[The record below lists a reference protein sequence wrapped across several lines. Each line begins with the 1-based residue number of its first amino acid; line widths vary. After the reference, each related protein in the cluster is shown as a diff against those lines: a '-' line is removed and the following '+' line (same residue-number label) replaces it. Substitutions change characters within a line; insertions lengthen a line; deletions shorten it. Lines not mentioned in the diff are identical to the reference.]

1 MTEGGAMARIERE
14 WQAEHE
20 GTALASELH
29 RVMVISH
36 RQAKGF
42 IDGNCVTVGGE
53 IVTKHGHRLKAGES
67 VKVIFDPEQTYEV
80 LPPKT
85 KLLAGPY
92 EALWEDTHLL
102 FVFKPA
108 GLLTVPTEQAGE
120 PSLAEAIT
128 ESYRRRG
135 FKRFNLYIVHR
146 LDRFTSG
153 VLVFAKTPEALHG
166 LKKHFEL
173 HRLQRIYFAVL
184 VGELP
189 ENSGTLAGHLIEH
202 AKSLK
207 MSVATARKGP
217 GGGKRMP
224 AGAKEAVTHYRV
236 IERLPGHTVVEVKLE
251 TGRRNQI
258 RVQFA
263 DRGYPLLG
271 DQVYGVESPLLDRQ
285 ALHAE
290 LLGFKHPVTE
300 EQVTV
305 TAPMPADMEA
315 ALKVLRNQARLTRA
329 SAGVTGEE
337 GIFQPS
343 ETRDHRLKRV
353 ARAKRFDEG
362 PARPRTGP
370 TDRPS
375 RPRREEAD
383 ERPRRTFG
391 AAERP
396 TRPRREDGEA
406 RPRPRT
412 GPADRPSRPRREET
426 DERPRR
432 TFGAAGRPTGPRREE
447 GEARPHTRTGSA
459 ERPTRPRREDGE
471 ARPHARTGPADRPT
485 RPRREDGEARPR
497 PRTGPADRP
506 SRPGREATDER
517 PRRTFGSAERPARPR
532 REEGEARPHVRTG
545 PADRPARPRREDG
558 EARPRPRTGPADRPS
573 RPGRE
578 ATDERPRR
586 TFGAAERPARPRREE
601 GEARPHTRTGPADR
615 PARPRRE
622 DGEARPR
629 PRTGPA
635 DQPSRPRREA
645 TDERPRRTFGA
656 TGRPAGSG
664 ERPGAGRPARKPMA
678 RTGKPK
684 PRKP

>member
-1 MTEGGAMARIERE
+1 MARIERE
-14 WQAEHE
+14 WQAGQE
-20 GTALASELH
+20 GAALASELH
-29 RVMVISH
+29 KIMVISH

-42 IDGNCVTVGGE
+42 IDGRCVTVNGE
-53 IVTKHGHRLKAGES
+53 TAEKHGHRLKAGDT
-67 VKVIFDPEQTYEV
+67 VKVVFDPELTYEV
-80 LPPKT
+80 LPPPK
-85 KLLAGPY
+85 KLSSGPY
-92 EALWEDTHLL
+92 ETLWEDNHLL

-108 GLLTVPTEQAGE
+108 GLLTVPAEQGGE

-173 HRLQRIYFAVL
+173 HRLQRVYFAIL

-207 MSVATARKGP
+207 MSVAKVRKGP

-236 IERLPGHTVVEVKLE
+236 IERLPGHTVVEVRLE

-263 DRGYPLLG
+263 DRGFPLLG

-315 ALKVLRNQARLTRA
+315 ALKALRNSARLQRA
-329 SAGVTGEE
+329 ATGAKGEE
-337 GIFQPS
+337 GIFQPTES
-343 ETRDHRLKRV
+343 RDHKLKRV
-353 ARAKRFDEG
+353 ARAKRY
-362 PARPRTGP
+362 
-370 TDRPS
+370 DRPEERERPLGGSS
-375 RPRREEAD
+375 RPRREEEQEERPRRRFTPDDRPARPRREEGD
-383 ERPRRTFG
+383 ERPRRSFG
-391 AAERP
+391 SADRP
-396 TRPRREDGEA
+396 ARPRRDDG
-406 RPRPRT
+406 
-412 GPADRPSRPRREET
+412 

-432 TFGAAGRPTGPRREE
+432 N
-447 GEARPHTRTGSA
+447 HGSA
-459 ERPTRPRREDGE
+459 ERPTRPRRDDDG
-471 ARPHARTGPADRPT
+471 DRPRRPFT
-485 RPRREDGEARPR
+485 PGDRPRPRREDG
-497 PRTGPADRP
+497 
-506 SRPGREATDER
+506 DER
-517 PRRTFGSAERPARPR
+517 PRRSYGAVDRPARPR
-532 REEGEARPHVRTG
+532 RDDGDERPRRPFTPG
-545 PADRPARPRREDG
+545 DRPARPRRED
-558 EARPRPRTGPADRPS
+558 S
-573 RPGRE
+573 
-578 ATDERPRR
+578 DERPRR
-586 TFGAAERPARPRREE
+586 SYGATDRPARPRRDDGDE
-601 GEARPHTRTGPADR
+601 RPGRPFTPGDR

-622 DGEARPR
+622 G
-629 PRTGPA
+629 G
-635 DQPSRPRREA
+635 
-645 TDERPRRTFGA
+645 DERPRRSY
-656 TGRPAGSG
+656 GSS
-664 ERPGAGRPARKPMA
+664 ERPARKPA
-678 RTGKPK
+678 PRTVKPK

>member
-1 MTEGGAMARIERE
+1 MARIERE

-20 GTALASELH
+20 GAALASELH

-42 IDGNCVTVGGE
+42 IDGRCVTVNDQLAE
-53 IVTKHGHRLKAGES
+53 KHGQRLKVGDK
-67 VKVIFDPEQTYEV
+67 VKVAFDPEQTYEV
-80 LPPKT
+80 LPPAR
-85 KLLAGPY
+85 KLQAGPY
-92 EALWEDTHLL
+92 ETLWEDTHLL

-108 GLLTVPTEQAGE
+108 GLLTVPAEKPGE

-173 HRLQRIYFAVL
+173 HRLQRVYFAIL

-207 MSVATARKGP
+207 MSVATVRKGP

-315 ALKVLRNQARLTRA
+315 ALKALRNQARIVRA
-329 SAGVTGEE
+329 STGVKGEE
-337 GIFQPS
+337 GIFQPTES
-343 ETRDHRLKRV
+343 RDHKLKRV
-353 ARAKRFDEG
+353 ARAKRYDEQEG
-362 PARPRTGP
+362 APARPMRPRREDGDTRPHRPSGPNDRPARPRRDGEDERPRRTFGS
-370 TDRPS
+370 TDRPT
-375 RPRREEAD
+375 RPRREDGDARPHRPSGPNDRPARPRRDGED

-391 AAERP
+391 A
-396 TRPRREDGEA
+396 
-406 RPRPRT
+406 
-412 GPADRPSRPRREET
+412 
-426 DERPRR
+426 
-432 TFGAAGRPTGPRREE
+432 
-447 GEARPHTRTGSA
+447 
-459 ERPTRPRREDGE
+459 
-471 ARPHARTGPADRPT
+471 ADRPT
-485 RPRREDGEARPR
+485 RPRREDGDARPHRPSGPNDRPARPR
-497 PRTGPADRP
+497 RDG
-506 SRPGREATDER
+506 EDER
-517 PRRTFGSAERPARPR
+517 PRRTFGAADRPARPR
-532 REEGEARPHVRTG
+532 REDGDARPRRPSG
-545 PADRPARPRREDG
+545 PNDRPARPRREDG
-558 EARPRPRTGPADRPS
+558 EARPRRTFGAADRPSGPRREGPADRP
-573 RPGRE
+573 
-578 ATDERPRR
+578 T
-586 TFGAAERPARPRREE
+586 
-601 GEARPHTRTGPADR
+601 
-615 PARPRRE
+615 
-622 DGEARPR
+622 
-629 PRTGPA
+629 
-635 DQPSRPRREA
+635 
-645 TDERPRRTFGA
+645 
-656 TGRPAGSG
+656 
-664 ERPGAGRPARKPMA
+664 RKPA
-678 RTGKPK
+678 PRTGKPK

>member
-1 MTEGGAMARIERE
+1 MTGGGAMARIERE

-20 GTALASELH
+20 GSALPSELH
-29 RVMVISH
+29 RIMVISH

-42 IDGNCVTVGGE
+42 IDCRCVTVNGE
-53 IVTKHGHRLKAGES
+53 ISEKHGHRLKAGDT
-67 VKVIFDPEQTYEV
+67 VKVAFDPEQTYEV
-80 LPPKT
+80 MPPAR
-85 KLLAGPY
+85 KLQAGPY
-92 EALWEDTHLL
+92 ETLWEDTHLL

-135 FKRFNLYIVHR
+135 FKRFNLFIVHR

-173 HRLQRIYFAVL
+173 HRLQRVYFAIL

-263 DRGYPLLG
+263 DRGFPLLG

-315 ALKVLRNQARLTRA
+315 ALKALRNQARLVRA
-329 SAGVTGEE
+329 STGVKGEE
-337 GIFQPS
+337 GIFQPTES
-343 ETRDHRLKRV
+343 RDHKLKRV
-353 ARAKRFDEG
+353 ARAKRFGEGEERPPRAAVAG
-362 PARPRTGP
+362 PART
-370 TDRPS
+370 
-375 RPRREEAD
+375 RRV
-383 ERPRRTFG
+383 G
-391 AAERP
+391 K
-396 TRPRREDGEA
+396 
-406 RPRPRT
+406 
-412 GPADRPSRPRREET
+412 
-426 DERPRR
+426 
-432 TFGAAGRPTGPRREE
+432 E
-447 GEARPHTRTGSA
+447 GVPQRSQGSA
-459 ERPTRPRREDGE
+459 ERPAHPRREASEERPRR
-471 ARPHARTGPADRPT
+471 AFGPTDRPT

-497 PRTGPADRP
+497 PASGPGD
-506 SRPGREATDER
+506 
-517 PRRTFGSAERPARPR
+517 RPARPR
-532 REEGEARPHVRTG
+532 REDSDERPRRAFG
-545 PADRPARPRREDG
+545 PTDRPARPRREDG
-558 EARPRPRTGPADRPS
+558 EARPRPASGPSDRPA
-573 RPGRE
+573 RPRRE
-578 ATDERPRR
+578 DSNERPRR
-586 TFGAAERPARPRREE
+586 TFGPADRPTRPRREDS
-601 GEARPHTRTGPADR
+601 EARPRPASGPGDR

-622 DGEARPR
+622 DGV
-629 PRTGPA
+629 
-635 DQPSRPRREA
+635 
-645 TDERPRRTFGA
+645 ERPRRTFGP
-656 TGRPAGSG
+656 TDRPQRPRREGEGDRPRSTSG
-664 ERPGAGRPARKPMA
+664 PADRPKTPRREGTTFRPSRK
-678 RTGKPK
+678 K
-684 PRKP
+684 

>member
-20 GTALASELH
+20 GSALASELH
-29 RVMVISH
+29 RIMVISH

-42 IDGNCVTVGGE
+42 IDCHCVTVNGE
-53 IVTKHGHRLKAGES
+53 SVDKHGHRLKAGDT
-67 VKVIFDPEQTYEV
+67 VKVAFDPEQTYEV
-80 LPPKT
+80 MPPAR
-85 KLLAGPY
+85 KLQAGPF
-92 EALWEDTHLL
+92 ENLWEDTHLL
-102 FVFKPA
+102 FVYKPA
-108 GLLTVPTEQAGE
+108 GLLTVPTEKVGE

-135 FKRFNLYIVHR
+135 FKRFELYIVHR

-173 HRLQRIYFAVL
+173 HRLQRVYFAIL

-263 DRGYPLLG
+263 DRGFPLLG
-271 DQVYGVESPLLDRQ
+271 DQVYGTESPLLDRQ

-315 ALKVLRNQARLTRA
+315 ALKALRNQARIVRA
-329 SAGVTGEE
+329 ATGVKGEE
-337 GIFQPS
+337 GIFQPAES
-343 ETRDHRLKRV
+343 HDHKLKRV
-353 ARAKRFDEG
+353 ARAKRFDTREEAPG
-362 PARPRTGP
+362 RAP
-370 TDRPS
+370 
-375 RPRREEAD
+375 RPRREGDERPRHTLGST
-383 ERPRRTFG
+383 ERPRRTF
-391 AAERP
+391 ASSDRP
-396 TRPRREDGEA
+396 VRPRRDEGEA
-406 RPRPRT
+406 RPRPAA
-412 GPADRPSRPRREET
+412 GPNDRPARPRR
-426 DERPRR
+426 D
-432 TFGAAGRPTGPRREE
+432 
-447 GEARPHTRTGSA
+447 
-459 ERPTRPRREDGE
+459 DG
-471 ARPHARTGPADRPT
+471 
-485 RPRREDGEARPR
+485 
-497 PRTGPADRP
+497 
-506 SRPGREATDER
+506 DER
-517 PRRTFGSAERPARPR
+517 PRRTFGSAERPS
-532 REEGEARPHVRTG
+532 
-545 PADRPARPRREDG
+545 RPRREDG
-558 EARPRPRTGPADRPS
+558 EARPRPAAGHSDRPN
-573 RPGRE
+573 RPRRE
-578 ATDERPRR
+578 EGDERPRR
-586 TFGAAERPARPRREE
+586 TFGSAERPS
-601 GEARPHTRTGPADR
+601 
-615 PARPRRE
+615 RPRRE

-629 PRTGPA
+629 PAAGPGGRPA
-635 DQPSRPRREA
+635 RPRREEG
-645 TDERPRRTFGA
+645 DERPRRSFGSDRP
-656 TGRPAGSG
+656 TGP
-664 ERPGAGRPARKPMA
+664 RPGAASSRPSRKPA
-678 RTGKPK
+678 PRTGKPK

>member
-20 GTALASELH
+20 SSALASELH
-29 RVMVISH
+29 RIMVISH

-42 IDGNCVTVGGE
+42 IDCSCVTVNGE
-53 IVTKHGHRLKAGES
+53 VSTKHGLRLKAGDTI
-67 VKVIFDPEQTYEV
+67 KVSFDPEQTYDV
-80 LPPKT
+80 MPAAR
-85 KLLAGPY
+85 KLQAGPF
-92 EALWEDTHLL
+92 ETLWEDTHLL

-108 GLLTVPTEQAGE
+108 GLLTVPTEKAGE

-128 ESYRRRG
+128 EAYRRRG
-135 FKRFNLYIVHR
+135 FKRFNLFIVHR

-153 VLVFAKTPEALHG
+153 VLVFAKTPEAHHG

-173 HRLQRIYFAVL
+173 HRLQRVYFAIL

-271 DQVYGVESPLLDRQ
+271 DQVYGTESPLLDRQ

-305 TAPMPADMEA
+305 SAPMPADMEA
-315 ALKVLRNQARLTRA
+315 ALKALRNQARLVRA
-329 SAGVTGEE
+329 STGVKGEE
-337 GIFQPS
+337 GIFQPTES
-343 ETRDHRLKRV
+343 RDHKLKRV
-353 ARAKRFDEG
+353 ARAKRFGEGEDRPPRATLDG
-362 PARPRTGP
+362 PAR
-370 TDRPS
+370 S
-375 RPRREEAD
+375 RRVSRD
-383 ERPRRTFG
+383 ERPPRAPGST
-391 AAERP
+391 ERP
-396 TRPRREDGEA
+396 TRPRRED
-406 RPRPRT
+406 
-412 GPADRPSRPRREET
+412 
-426 DERPRR
+426 
-432 TFGAAGRPTGPRREE
+432 
-447 GEARPHTRTGSA
+447 
-459 ERPTRPRREDGE
+459 
-471 ARPHARTGPADRPT
+471 
-485 RPRREDGEARPR
+485 
-497 PRTGPADRP
+497 
-506 SRPGREATDER
+506 TDER

-532 REEGEARPHVRTG
+532 REEGEARPRPTSG
-545 PADRPARPRREDG
+545 PGDRPSRPRREDG
-558 EARPRPRTGPADRPS
+558 
-573 RPGRE
+573 
-578 ATDERPRR
+578 DERPRR

-601 GEARPHTRTGPADR
+601 GEARPRSTSGPGDR
-615 PARPRRE
+615 
-622 DGEARPR
+622 
-629 PRTGPA
+629 
-635 DQPSRPRREA
+635 PSRPRREDS
-645 TDERPRRTFGA
+645 DERPRRTFGA
-656 TGRPAGSG
+656 AERPARPRREEGEARPRPASG
-664 ERPGAGRPARKPMA
+664 PGGRPARPHREDGAERPRRTFGAAERPA
-678 RTGKPK
+678 RPRREGEGDRPRSTSGPAGRPK
-684 PRKP
+684 SPRREGTASRPSRKK

>member
-14 WQAEHE
+14 WLAEHE
-20 GTALASELH
+20 GSALASELH
-29 RVMVISH
+29 RIMVISH

-42 IDGNCVTVGGE
+42 IDCHCVTVNGE
-53 IVTKHGHRLKAGES
+53 ISEKHGQRLKAGDT
-67 VKVIFDPEQTYEV
+67 VKVAFDPEQTYEV
-80 LPPKT
+80 MPPAR
-85 KLLAGPY
+85 KLQAGPF
-92 EALWEDTHLL
+92 ENLWEDTHLL
-102 FVFKPA
+102 FVYKPA
-108 GLLTVPTEQAGE
+108 GLLTVPTEKAGE

-135 FKRFNLYIVHR
+135 FKRFELYIVHR

-173 HRLQRIYFAVL
+173 HRLQRVYFAIL

-263 DRGYPLLG
+263 DRGFPLLG

-315 ALKVLRNQARLTRA
+315 ALKALRNQARIVRA
-329 SAGVTGEE
+329 ASGVKGEE
-337 GIFQPS
+337 GIFQPTES
-343 ETRDHRLKRV
+343 RDHKLKRV
-353 ARAKRFDEG
+353 ARAKRFDPREET
-362 PARPRTGP
+362 PARTQ
-370 TDRPS
+370 
-375 RPRREEAD
+375 RPRQDEGR
-383 ERPRRTFG
+383 ERPRRTFDS
-391 AAERP
+391 AERP
-396 TRPRREDGEA
+396 ARPRREDSATQPRTAAGPSDRPARPRREDG
-406 RPRPRT
+406 
-412 GPADRPSRPRREET
+412 DV
-426 DERPRR
+426 RPRR
-432 TFGAAGRPTGPRREE
+432 TF
-447 GEARPHTRTGSA
+447 
-459 ERPTRPRREDGE
+459 D
-471 ARPHARTGPADRPT
+471 
-485 RPRREDGEARPR
+485 
-497 PRTGPADRP
+497 
-506 SRPGREATDER
+506 
-517 PRRTFGSAERPARPR
+517 SAERPARPR
-532 REEGEARPHVRTG
+532 REEGETRPRTTAG
-545 PADRPARPRREDG
+545 PSDRPGRPRREDG
-558 EARPRPRTGPADRPS
+558 EA
-573 RPGRE
+573 
-578 ATDERPRR
+578 RPRR

-601 GEARPHTRTGPADR
+601 GEARPRPAAGPSDR
-615 PARPRRE
+615 PTRPRRE

-629 PRTGPA
+629 RTSSSAERPA
-635 DQPSRPRREA
+635 RPRREESEA
-645 TDERPRRTFGA
+645 RPRPAAGPSDRPARPRRPEGETRARPASGPSDRPARPRREGPEDRPRRTFSSPGHPVGPRREA
-656 TGRPAGSG
+656 SADRPT
-664 ERPGAGRPARKPMA
+664 RKPA
-678 RTGKPK
+678 PRAGKPK
-684 PRKP
+684 FRKP

>member
-20 GTALASELH
+20 GSALASELH

-42 IDGNCVTVGGE
+42 IDCRCVTVNG
-53 IVTKHGHRLKAGES
+53 TSTDKHGHRLKAGDTVRVE
-67 VKVIFDPEQTYEV
+67 FDPEQTYEV
-80 LPPKT
+80 LPPAR
-85 KLLAGPY
+85 KLQAGPF
-92 EALWEDTHLL
+92 ETLWEDTHLL

-108 GLLTVPTEQAGE
+108 GLLTVPTEKAGE

-135 FKRFNLYIVHR
+135 FKRFNLFIVHR

-173 HRLQRIYFAVL
+173 HRLQRVYFAIL

-189 ENSGTLAGHLIEH
+189 ENSGTLQGHLIEH
-202 AKSLK
+202 AKSLR
-207 MSVATARKGP
+207 MSVATARKAP

-315 ALKVLRNQARLTRA
+315 ALKALRNQARIVRA
-329 SAGVTGEE
+329 STGVKGEE
-337 GIFQPS
+337 GIFQPAES
-343 ETRDHRLKRV
+343 RDHKLKRV
-353 ARAKRFDEG
+353 ARAKRYEDREEAPGRPRREEGVDRPRRPIGAAERPVRPRREEGDERSRRTFG
-362 PARPRTGP
+362 SAERPARPRRDEGDERP
-370 TDRPS
+370 RRAFGSAERPS
-375 RPRREEAD
+375 RPRREDGAVRTRPTAGPSDRPTRPRRDDGDERPKRTFGAAERPARPRREEGD

-391 AAERP
+391 SAE
-396 TRPRREDGEA
+396 
-406 RPRPRT
+406 
-412 GPADRPSRPRREET
+412 RPSRPRRE
-426 DERPRR
+426 DGAVR
-432 TFGAAGRPTGPRREE
+432 TRPTAGP
-447 GEARPHTRTGSA
+447 S
-459 ERPTRPRREDGE
+459 
-471 ARPHARTGPADRPT
+471 
-485 RPRREDGEARPR
+485 
-497 PRTGPADRP
+497 DRP
-506 SRPGREATDER
+506 SRPRHDEGEER

-532 REEGEARPHVRTG
+532 REEGEARPRTS
-545 PADRPARPRREDG
+545 ASREDRPARPRREG
-558 EARPRPRTGPADRPS
+558 AEERPHRATGPAGRPS
-573 RPGRE
+573 G
-578 ATDERPRR
+578 
-586 TFGAAERPARPRREE
+586 PRRE
-601 GEARPHTRTGPADR
+601 GP
-615 PARPRRE
+615 
-622 DGEARPR
+622 G
-629 PRTGPA
+629 
-635 DQPSRPRREA
+635 
-645 TDERPRRTFGA
+645 
-656 TGRPAGSG
+656 GRPTGK
-664 ERPGAGRPARKPMA
+664 PAP

>member
-1 MTEGGAMARIERE
+1 MTEGVAMARIERE

-20 GTALASELH
+20 GAALASELH
-29 RVMVISH
+29 KVMVISH

-42 IDGNCVTVGGE
+42 IDGRCVTVNDQLAE
-53 IVTKHGHRLKAGES
+53 KHGQRLKVGDK
-67 VKVIFDPEQTYEV
+67 VKVAFDPEQTYEV
-80 LPPKT
+80 LPPAR
-85 KLLAGPY
+85 KLQAGPY

-108 GLLTVPTEQAGE
+108 GLLTVPAEKPGE

-173 HRLQRIYFAVL
+173 HRLQRVYFAIL

-207 MSVATARKGP
+207 MSVATVRKGP

-315 ALKVLRNQARLTRA
+315 ALKALRNQARIVRA
-329 SAGVTGEE
+329 STGVKGEE
-337 GIFQPS
+337 GIFQPTES
-343 ETRDHRLKRV
+343 RDHKLKRV
-353 ARAKRFDEG
+353 ARAKRYDEQEG
-362 PARPRTGP
+362 APARPM
-370 TDRPS
+370 
-375 RPRREEAD
+375 
-383 ERPRRTFG
+383 
-391 AAERP
+391 
-396 TRPRREDGEA
+396 RPRREDGNA
-406 RPRPRT
+406 RPRRPFT
-412 GPADRPSRPRREET
+412 PGDRPSAPRRE
-426 DERPRR
+426 
-432 TFGAAGRPTGPRREE
+432 
-447 GEARPHTRTGSA
+447 GE
-459 ERPTRPRREDGE
+459 
-471 ARPHARTGPADRPT
+471 
-485 RPRREDGEARPR
+485 
-497 PRTGPADRP
+497 
-506 SRPGREATDER
+506 DER
-517 PRRTFGSAERPARPR
+517 PRRTFGSADRPSRPRREDGDTRPHRPSGPNDRPARPR
-532 REEGEARPHVRTG
+532 REGDDERPRRTFGSTDRPSRPRREDGDARPHRPSGPSDRPARPRRDGDDERPRRTFGSADRPSRPRREDGDARPHRPSG
-545 PADRPARPRREDG
+545 PNDRPARPRREGEDERPRRSFGAADRPARPRRQDG
-558 EARPRPRTGPADRPS
+558 EARPRRPSGPNDRPA
-573 RPGRE
+573 RPHRE
-578 ATDERPRR
+578 DGEARPRR
-586 TFGAAERPARPRREE
+586 TFGAADRPSSPRRE
-601 GEARPHTRTGPADR
+601 GPADR
-615 PARPRRE
+615 P
-622 DGEARPR
+622 
-629 PRTGPA
+629 
-635 DQPSRPRREA
+635 S
-645 TDERPRRTFGA
+645 
-656 TGRPAGSG
+656 
-664 ERPGAGRPARKPMA
+664 RKPA
-678 RTGKPK
+678 PRTGKPK

>member
-1 MTEGGAMARIERE
+1 MARIERE
-14 WQAEHE
+14 WKAEHE
-20 GTALASELH
+20 GSALASELH

-42 IDGNCVTVGGE
+42 IDGHCVTVNGE
-53 IVTKHGHRLKAGES
+53 TVEKHGHRLNPGDT
-67 VKVIFDPEQTYEV
+67 VKVVFDPELTYDV
-80 LPPKT
+80 LPAAR
-85 KLLAGPY
+85 KLQAGPF
-92 EALWEDTHLL
+92 ETLWEDNHLL

-108 GLLTVPTEQAGE
+108 GLLTVPAEQGGE

-173 HRLQRIYFAVL
+173 HRLQRVYFAVL

-207 MSVATARKGP
+207 MSVATPRKGP

-236 IERLPGHTVVEVKLE
+236 IERLPGHTVVEVRLE

-271 DQVYGVESPLLDRQ
+271 DQVYGTESPLLDRQ

-315 ALKVLRNQARLTRA
+315 ALKALRNQARIVRA
-329 SAGVTGEE
+329 ATGVKGEE
-337 GIFQPS
+337 GIYQPT
-343 ETRDHRLKRV
+343 ETRDHKLKRV
-353 ARAKRFDEG
+353 ARAKRFDEREA
-362 PARPRTGP
+362 PARTP
-370 TDRPS
+370 
-375 RPRREEAD
+375 
-383 ERPRRTFG
+383 
-391 AAERP
+391 
-396 TRPRREDGEA
+396 
-406 RPRPRT
+406 RPRPV
-412 GPADRPSRPRREET
+412 
-426 DERPRR
+426 
-432 TFGAAGRPTGPRREE
+432 
-447 GEARPHTRTGSA
+447 
-459 ERPTRPRREDGE
+459 DG
-471 ARPHARTGPADRPT
+471 
-485 RPRREDGEARPR
+485 
-497 PRTGPADRP
+497 
-506 SRPGREATDER
+506 DER

-532 REEGEARPHVRTG
+532 REEGEARPRKPFTPGDRPARPRPDSDERPRRTFG
-545 PADRPARPRREDG
+545 SAERPARPRREDG
-558 EARPRPRTGPADRPS
+558 EARPRKPFTPGDRPA
-573 RPGRE
+573 RPRPDS
-578 ATDERPRR
+578 DERPRR
-586 TFGAAERPARPRREE
+586 TFGSTERPARP
-601 GEARPHTRTGPADR
+601 H
-615 PARPRRE
+615 RE

-629 PRTGPA
+629 KPFTPGDRPA
-635 DQPSRPRREA
+635 RPRPDS
-645 TDERPRRTFGA
+645 DERPRRTFGSSERPA
-656 TGRPAGSG
+656 RPHREDGEARPRKPFTPGDRPARPRPDSDERPRRTFGSSERPARPHREDGEARPRKPFTPGDRPARPRPDSDERPHRASGPVGRPGGPRRDEGAPRPPRTYSAAGRPTGPRREGPG
-664 ERPGAGRPARKPMA
+664 ERPTRKPA
-678 RTGKPK
+678 PRTGKPK
-684 PRKP
+684 SRKP

>member
-20 GTALASELH
+20 GSALASELH
-29 RVMVISH
+29 RIMVISH

-42 IDGNCVTVGGE
+42 IDCHCVTVNGE
-53 IVTKHGHRLKAGES
+53 AVDKHGHRLKAGDT
-67 VKVIFDPEQTYEV
+67 VKVAFDPEQTYEV
-80 LPPKT
+80 MPPAR
-85 KLLAGPY
+85 KLQAGPF
-92 EALWEDTHLL
+92 ENLWEDTHLL
-102 FVFKPA
+102 FVYKPA
-108 GLLTVPTEQAGE
+108 GLLTVPTEKAGE

-135 FKRFNLYIVHR
+135 FKRFELYIVHR

-173 HRLQRIYFAVL
+173 HRLQRVYFAIL

-207 MSVATARKGP
+207 MSVATPRKSP

-263 DRGYPLLG
+263 DRGFPLLG

-315 ALKVLRNQARLTRA
+315 ALKALRNQARIVRA
-329 SAGVTGEE
+329 ATGVKGEE
-337 GIFQPS
+337 GIFQPTES
-343 ETRDHRLKRV
+343 RDHKLKRV
-353 ARAKRFDEG
+353 ARAKRFDTRDEA
-362 PARPRTGP
+362 PAR
-370 TDRPS
+370 S
-375 RPRREEAD
+375 PRRD
-383 ERPRRTFG
+383 EGGDRPRRTFDSALRPARPRRDEG
-391 AAERP
+391 EARPRTAAGPSDRP
-396 TRPRREDGEA
+396 ARPRREDGEA
-406 RPRPRT
+406 
-412 GPADRPSRPRREET
+412 
-426 DERPRR
+426 
-432 TFGAAGRPTGPRREE
+432 
-447 GEARPHTRTGSA
+447 
-459 ERPTRPRREDGE
+459 
-471 ARPHARTGPADRPT
+471 
-485 RPRREDGEARPR
+485 
-497 PRTGPADRP
+497 
-506 SRPGREATDER
+506 R

-532 REEGEARPHVRTG
+532 REEGEARPRTAAG
-545 PADRPARPRREDG
+545 PSDRPTRPRREDG
-558 EARPRPRTGPADRPS
+558 EARPR
-573 RPGRE
+573 
-578 ATDERPRR
+578 R
-586 TFGAAERPARPRREE
+586 TFGSAERPARPRREE
-601 GEARPHTRTGPADR
+601 GEARPRTAAGPNDR

-622 DGEARPR
+622 
-629 PRTGPA
+629 GPE
-635 DQPSRPRREA
+635 D
-645 TDERPRRTFGA
+645 RPRRTFSSPGH
-656 TGRPAGSG
+656 PAGPRREVSAD
-664 ERPGAGRPARKPMA
+664 RPTRKPA
-678 RTGKPK
+678 PRAGKPK

>member
-1 MTEGGAMARIERE
+1 MTEGVAMARIERE

-20 GTALASELH
+20 GAALASELH
-29 RVMVISH
+29 KVMVISH

-42 IDGNCVTVGGE
+42 IDGRCVTVNDQLAE
-53 IVTKHGHRLKAGES
+53 KHGQRLKVGDK
-67 VKVIFDPEQTYEV
+67 VKVAFDPEQTYEV
-80 LPPKT
+80 LPPAR
-85 KLLAGPY
+85 KLQAGPY

-108 GLLTVPTEQAGE
+108 GLLTVPAEKPGE

-173 HRLQRIYFAVL
+173 HRLQRVYFAIL

-207 MSVATARKGP
+207 MSVATVRKGP

-315 ALKVLRNQARLTRA
+315 ALKALRNQARIVRA
-329 SAGVTGEE
+329 STGVKGEE
-337 GIFQPS
+337 GIFQPTES
-343 ETRDHRLKRV
+343 RDHKLKRV
-353 ARAKRFDEG
+353 ARAKRYDEQEG
-362 PARPRTGP
+362 APARPM
-370 TDRPS
+370 
-375 RPRREEAD
+375 
-383 ERPRRTFG
+383 
-391 AAERP
+391 
-396 TRPRREDGEA
+396 RPRREDGNA
-406 RPRPRT
+406 RPRRPFT
-412 GPADRPSRPRREET
+412 PGDRPSAPRRE
-426 DERPRR
+426 
-432 TFGAAGRPTGPRREE
+432 
-447 GEARPHTRTGSA
+447 GE
-459 ERPTRPRREDGE
+459 
-471 ARPHARTGPADRPT
+471 
-485 RPRREDGEARPR
+485 
-497 PRTGPADRP
+497 
-506 SRPGREATDER
+506 DER
-517 PRRTFGSAERPARPR
+517 PRRTFGSADRPSRPRREDGDTRPHRPSGPNDRPARPR
-532 REEGEARPHVRTG
+532 REGDDERPRRTFGSADRPSRPRREDGDARPHRPSGPSDRPARPRRDGDDERPRRTFGSADRPSRPRREDGDARPHRPSG
-545 PADRPARPRREDG
+545 PNDRPARPRREGEDERPRRSFGAADRPARPRRQDG
-558 EARPRPRTGPADRPS
+558 EARPRRPSGPNDRPA
-573 RPGRE
+573 RPHRE
-578 ATDERPRR
+578 DGEARPRR
-586 TFGAAERPARPRREE
+586 TFGAADRPSSPRRE
-601 GEARPHTRTGPADR
+601 GPADR
-615 PARPRRE
+615 P
-622 DGEARPR
+622 
-629 PRTGPA
+629 
-635 DQPSRPRREA
+635 S
-645 TDERPRRTFGA
+645 
-656 TGRPAGSG
+656 
-664 ERPGAGRPARKPMA
+664 RKPA
-678 RTGKPK
+678 PRTGKPK

>member
-1 MTEGGAMARIERE
+1 MTGGGAMARIERE

-20 GTALASELH
+20 GSALASELH
-29 RVMVISH
+29 RIMVISH

-42 IDGNCVTVGGE
+42 IDCRCVTVNGE
-53 IVTKHGHRLKAGES
+53 ISEKHGHRLKAGDT
-67 VKVIFDPEQTYEV
+67 VKVAFDPEQTYEV
-80 LPPKT
+80 MPPAR
-85 KLLAGPY
+85 KLQAGPF
-92 EALWEDTHLL
+92 ETLWEDTHLL

-173 HRLQRIYFAVL
+173 HRLQRVYCAVL

-263 DRGYPLLG
+263 DRGFPLLG
-271 DQVYGVESPLLDRQ
+271 DQVYGMESPLLDRQ

-315 ALKVLRNQARLTRA
+315 ALKALRNQARIHRA
-329 SAGVTGEE
+329 ATGVKGEE
-337 GIFQPS
+337 GIFQPTES
-343 ETRDHRLKRV
+343 RDHKLKRV
-353 ARAKRFDEG
+353 ARAKRFDTREEA
-362 PARPRTGP
+362 PARTP
-370 TDRPS
+370 
-375 RPRREEAD
+375 RPRREEGDERPRRPFNSAERPRREDGD
-383 ERPRRTFG
+383 ERPRRTSSSSD
-391 AAERP
+391 RP
-396 TRPRREDGEA
+396 ARPRRENGDARPRPASGPNDRPARPRREDGEA
-406 RPRPRT
+406 RPRPATSR
-412 GPADRPSRPRREET
+412 GDRP
-426 DERPRR
+426 
-432 TFGAAGRPTGPRREE
+432 A
-447 GEARPHTRTGSA
+447 
-459 ERPTRPRREDGE
+459 RPRRED
-471 ARPHARTGPADRPT
+471 
-485 RPRREDGEARPR
+485 
-497 PRTGPADRP
+497 
-506 SRPGREATDER
+506 SDER
-517 PRRTFGSAERPARPR
+517 PRRTFGS
-532 REEGEARPHVRTG
+532 
-545 PADRPARPRREDG
+545 ADRPARPRREDG
-558 EARPRPRTGPADRPS
+558 EARPRPATGRGDRPAHPRRDDGDEGPRRAS
-573 RPGRE
+573 GSTAHSAHPRRE
-578 ATDERPRR
+578 STGERPRR
-586 TFGAAERPARPRREE
+586 AFSSPERSAVPHRE
-601 GEARPHTRTGPADR
+601 GPGDR
-615 PARPRRE
+615 PP
-622 DGEARPR
+622 
-629 PRTGPA
+629 
-635 DQPSRPRREA
+635 
-645 TDERPRRTFGA
+645 
-656 TGRPAGSG
+656 
-664 ERPGAGRPARKPMA
+664 RKPA
-678 RTGKPK
+678 PPRAGKPK
-684 PRKP
+684 SRKP

>member
-14 WQAEHE
+14 WQAEHD
-20 GTALASELH
+20 GSALASELH
-29 RVMVISH
+29 RIMVISH

-42 IDGNCVTVGGE
+42 IDCRCVTVNGE
-53 IVTKHGHRLKAGES
+53 ISEKHGHRLKAGDT
-67 VKVIFDPEQTYEV
+67 VKVAFDPEQTYEV
-80 LPPKT
+80 MPPAR
-85 KLLAGPY
+85 KLQAGPF
-92 EALWEDTHLL
+92 ETLWEDTHLL

-173 HRLQRIYFAVL
+173 HRLQRVYCAVL

-263 DRGYPLLG
+263 DRGFPLLG
-271 DQVYGVESPLLDRQ
+271 DQVYGMESPLLDRQ

-305 TAPMPADMEA
+305 TASMPADMEA
-315 ALKVLRNQARLTRA
+315 ALKALRNQARIHRA
-329 SAGVTGEE
+329 ATGVKGEE
-337 GIFQPS
+337 GIFQPTES
-343 ETRDHRLKRV
+343 RDHKLKRV
-353 ARAKRFDEG
+353 ARAKRFD
-362 PARPRTGP
+362 T
-370 TDRPS
+370 
-375 RPRREEAD
+375 REEA
-383 ERPRRTFG
+383 PART
-391 AAERP
+391 P
-396 TRPRREDGEA
+396 RPRREDGA
-406 RPRPRT
+406 
-412 GPADRPSRPRREET
+412 
-426 DERPRR
+426 ERPRR
-432 TFGAAGRPTGPRREE
+432 TSGSTDRP
-447 GEARPHTRTGSA
+447 A
-459 ERPTRPRREDGE
+459 RPRREDG
-471 ARPHARTGPADRPT
+471 D
-485 RPRREDGEARPR
+485 ARPR
-497 PRTGPADRP
+497 PASGPSDRP
-506 SRPGREATDER
+506 ARPRRDDGDER
-517 PRRTFGSAERPARPR
+517 PRRTFGS
-532 REEGEARPHVRTG
+532 T
-545 PADRPARPRREDG
+545 DRPARPRREDG
-558 EARPRPRTGPADRPS
+558 EARPRPTSGPSDRPA
-573 RPGRE
+573 RPRRDDG
-578 ATDERPRR
+578 DERPRR
-586 TFGAAERPARPRREE
+586 TFGSTDRPVQPRREE
-601 GEARPHTRTGPADR
+601 GEARPRPASGPGDR
-615 PARPRRE
+615 PARPRRDE
-622 DGEARPR
+622 GE
-629 PRTGPA
+629 
-635 DQPSRPRREA
+635 
-645 TDERPRRTFGA
+645 ERPRRTFGPA
-656 TGRPAGSG
+656 DGTARPRRREGEARPHRASSPSDRPIRPRRTSSAPVVHSASPRQEGSSGRPT
-664 ERPGAGRPARKPMA
+664 RKFGPP
-678 RTGKPK
+678 TGKPK
-684 PRKP
+684 PWKS

>member
-1 MTEGGAMARIERE
+1 MARIERE

-20 GTALASELH
+20 GSALASELH
-29 RVMVISH
+29 RIMVISH

-42 IDGNCVTVGGE
+42 IDCHCVTVNGE
-53 IVTKHGHRLKAGES
+53 VVTKHGHRLKAADT
-67 VKVIFDPEQTYEV
+67 VKVAFDPEQTYDV
-80 LPPKT
+80 MPPKH
-85 KLLAGPY
+85 KLQAGPF
-92 EALWEDTHLL
+92 ETLWEDTHLL

-135 FKRFNLYIVHR
+135 FKRFNLFIVHR

-166 LKKHFEL
+166 MKKLFEL
-173 HRLQRIYFAVL
+173 HRLQRVYFAIL

-207 MSVATARKGP
+207 MSVAIARKGP

-271 DQVYGVESPLLDRQ
+271 DQVYGIESPLLDRQ

-305 TAPMPADMEA
+305 SAPMPADMEA
-315 ALKVLRNQARLTRA
+315 ALKALRNQARLVRA
-329 SAGVTGEE
+329 ATGVKGEE
-337 GIFQPS
+337 GIFQPTES
-343 ETRDHRLKRV
+343 RDHKLKRV
-353 ARAKRFDEG
+353 ARAKRFDTRDEAA
-362 PARPRTGP
+362 PARTP
-370 TDRPS
+370 
-375 RPRREEAD
+375 RPRREEGE

-391 AAERP
+391 SAERP
-396 TRPRREDGEA
+396 SRPRREDGEA
-406 RPRPRT
+406 RPRPAS
-412 GPADRPSRPRREET
+412 GAPDRPARPRRN
-426 DERPRR
+426 
-432 TFGAAGRPTGPRREE
+432 
-447 GEARPHTRTGSA
+447 
-459 ERPTRPRREDGE
+459 DG
-471 ARPHARTGPADRPT
+471 
-485 RPRREDGEARPR
+485 
-497 PRTGPADRP
+497 
-506 SRPGREATDER
+506 DER
-517 PRRTFGSAERPARPR
+517 PRRTFGSAERPS
-532 REEGEARPHVRTG
+532 
-545 PADRPARPRREDG
+545 RPRREDG
-558 EARPRPRTGPADRPS
+558 EARPRPASSAPD
-573 RPGRE
+573 
-578 ATDERPRR
+578 
-586 TFGAAERPARPRREE
+586 RPARPRREE
-601 GEARPHTRTGPADR
+601 GEERPRRTFGSAERPSRPRREDGAVRSRPTAGAPDR

-622 DGEARPR
+622 EGE
-629 PRTGPA
+629 
-635 DQPSRPRREA
+635 
-645 TDERPRRTFGA
+645 ERPRRTFGSA
-656 TGRPAGSG
+656 ERPSRPRREDGAVRSRPTAGAPDRPARPRREEGE
-664 ERPGAGRPARKPMA
+664 ERPRRTFGSAERPSRPRREDGAVKSRPTAGAPDRPARPRPEGPTARPARKPFPKA
-678 RTGKPK
+678 GKAK